1 MSYEHKLS
9 PVEREM
15 LRVVVKQVHLKYYPK
30 DFITDYEADK
40 FIAAQLPDT
49 LEKWKKVATD
59 YDLANK

>member
-9 PVEREM
+9 PVERQM

-30 DFITDYEADK
+30 DFINDYEADK
-40 FIAAQLPDT
+40 FIAAHLSDT